1 MQGKFEVIESF
12 AIRSRGEFYLLGR
25 MLEGEVKP
33 DWFVSISLN
42 SSLAMTVR
50 ISEVER
56 EVEISRDENKYMLL
70 ILKDEEGEPED
81 SSFIDLLLILGIG
94 PEVVNISAKG
104 ED

>member
-25 MLEGEVKP
+25 LLEGEVQP

-42 SSLAMTVR
+42 STLAMTVR

-56 EVEISRDENKYMLL
+56 EVEISNDEAKYMLL
-70 ILKDEEGEPED
+70 ILKDEDGEPKD
-81 SSFIDLLLILGIG
+81 SLFIDLLLGMKVGAEIL
-94 PEVVNISAKG
+94 NIVAEG
-104 ED
+104 DD

>member
-25 MLEGEVKP
+25 LLEGEVQP

-42 SSLAMTVR
+42 STLAMTVR

-56 EVEISRDENKYMLL
+56 EVEISNDEAKYMLL
-70 ILKDEEGEPED
+70 ILKDEEGEPKD
-81 SSFIDLLLILGIG
+81 SLFIDLLLGMKVGAEIL
-94 PEVVNISAKG
+94 NIVAEG
-104 ED
+104 DD